1 MQKSGVGVLENGRG
15 EAEQKQSQNL
25 RLRWEV
31 NIVGDM
37 RSDDIA
43 DLVYEIMLLSRLAT
57 QGIAPYKRQ
66 AVLDRSATILLARLT
81 ASGPMSVA
89 GLAEAFGL
97 DISTVH
103 RQLAAAMKH
112 GLIEKINDPV
122 GGSAKLH
129 RATDYGEK
137 LLEEELGRRAQS
149 IAHVT
154 RQWSDSTVRELAQLL
169 ERFNKDVEFLRQQP
183 WPR

>member
-1 MQKSGVGVLENGRG
+1 MRN
-15 EAEQKQSQNL
+15 
-25 RLRWEV
+25 
-31 NIVGDM
+31 M
-37 RSDDIA
+37 RSDYIA
-43 DLVYEIMLLSRLAT
+43 DLVYEIMLLSRRAT

-89 GLAEAFGL
+89 DLAEAFGL

-112 GLIEKINDPV
+112 GLIEKIDDPD
-122 GGSAKLH
+122 GGFAKLH
-129 RATDYGEK
+129 RATESGEK

-149 IAHVT
+149 IGYVT
-154 RQWSDSTVRELAQLL
+154 RRWSDDDVHHLAQLMEKL
-169 ERFNKDVEFLRQQP
+169 NRDIEVLRGED

>member
-1 MQKSGVGVLENGRG
+1 M
-15 EAEQKQSQNL
+15 
-25 RLRWEV
+25 
-31 NIVGDM
+31 NIVRNM

-81 ASGPMSVA
+81 ASAPMSVA
-89 GLAEAFGL
+89 DLAEAFGL

-103 RQLAAAMKH
+103 RQVAAAMKH
-112 GLIEKINDPV
+112 GLIERINDPE

-129 RATDYGEK
+129 RATVNGEK

-149 IAHVT
+149 IGYVT
-154 RQWSDSTVRELAQLL
+154 RQWPDSAVRELAQLL
-169 ERFNKDVEFLRQQP
+169 ERFNKDVEALRQQH